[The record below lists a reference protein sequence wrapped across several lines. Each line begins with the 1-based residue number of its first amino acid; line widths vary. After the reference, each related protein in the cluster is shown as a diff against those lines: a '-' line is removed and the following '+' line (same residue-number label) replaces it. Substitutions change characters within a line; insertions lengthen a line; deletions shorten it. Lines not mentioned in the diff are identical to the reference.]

1 MTSLS
6 TIRFQKKF
14 LFLVLA
20 LLSIAVML
28 SVGSVSAWW
37 ENDSDSDSGTVNGVD
52 WDGTATVGWS
62 APVPPGLIQYGGA
75 GLTESDSVIDELY
88 VRTRGS
94 EYCGPFR
101 MDIDWDK
108 DNGVFDT
115 VVVGESGTGS
125 SSSFVCAFW
134 YWQPNV
140 VVRNDVWHQ
149 VWDGGGP
156 TDSGETKAV
165 IITDLVPV
173 PSP

>member
-62 APVPPGLIQYGGA
+62 APVPPGLIQ
-75 GLTESDSVIDELY
+75 
-88 VRTRGS
+88 
-94 EYCGPFR
+94 
-101 MDIDWDK
+101 
-108 DNGVFDT
+108 
-115 VVVGESGTGS
+115 
-125 SSSFVCAFW
+125 
-134 YWQPNV
+134 
-140 VVRNDVWHQ
+140 
-149 VWDGGGP
+149 
-156 TDSGETKAV
+156 
-165 IITDLVPV
+165 
-173 PSP
+173 